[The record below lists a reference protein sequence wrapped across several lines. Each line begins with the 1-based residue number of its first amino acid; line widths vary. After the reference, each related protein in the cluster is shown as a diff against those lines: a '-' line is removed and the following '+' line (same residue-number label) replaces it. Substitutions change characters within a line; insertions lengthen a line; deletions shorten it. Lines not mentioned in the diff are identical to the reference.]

1 MKNLKQKHCFP
12 DFYLNKLACL
22 LVVVLFSFFGS
33 YSYAQD
39 ARVTLNYSNTK
50 LKNILDGIEKQ
61 TDYLFIYKNNVD
73 NKINK
78 SISVTNCKVSDVL
91 DELLSETSIYYKVE
105 GSHIILTK
113 NVQKGG
119 NELTISGQVVDASGT
134 PLIGVNVRTVE
145 TSVGTITDIDGRFKL
160 KCNKGNYIVVSYI
173 GYTNVSS
180 K

>member
-22 LVVVLFSFFGS
+22 LVVVLFSLFGS

-78 SISVTNCKVSDVL
+78 SISVTNYKVSDVL
-91 DELLSETSIYYKVE
+91 DELLSGTSIYYKVE
-105 GSHIILTK
+105 GSHIIRLCK
-113 NVQKGG
+113 
-119 NELTISGQVVDASGT
+119 
-134 PLIGVNVRTVE
+134 
-145 TSVGTITDIDGRFKL
+145 
-160 KCNKGNYIVVSYI
+160 
-173 GYTNVSS
+173 
-180 K
+180 